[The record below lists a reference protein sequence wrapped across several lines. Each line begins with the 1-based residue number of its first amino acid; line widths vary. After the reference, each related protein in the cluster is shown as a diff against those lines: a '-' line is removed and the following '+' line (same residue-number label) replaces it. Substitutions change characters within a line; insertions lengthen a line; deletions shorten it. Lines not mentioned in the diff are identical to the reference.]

1 LYADIHKFA
10 NAASRAPSR
19 LREANQVLNEQLRG
33 QQALVIT
40 QQKTIQDAQQ
50 MILEFKKMT
59 EDTAKERLELL
70 KVVDGLKA
78 NQEAEMTRLKV
89 DRLHFIDERQ

>member
-1 LYADIHKFA
+1 
-10 NAASRAPSR
+10 
-19 LREANQVLNEQLRG
+19 
-33 QQALVIT
+33 
-40 QQKTIQDAQQ
+40 

-89 DRLHFIDERQ
+89 DQLHFIDECQ